1 MYVDNGFSGTNTAHR
16 PGFLKLIEDCRAGKI
31 DMVITKAVSRFARNL
46 MDCIKYVEELKI
58 LNPPVNVYFE
68 QEKLDTG
75 LQTSGVIL
83 IVLAMVAEEESHMK
97 SEAMLL
103 SLEWR
108 FSRGRFLTPALF
120 GYDKVEVPDGFGG
133 KKKTLM
139 VNPQQA
145 KVVEWIYAMLVN
157 GSTAEEIAGVLTE
170 LQIPTGGSNRVE
182 DAAVYNTKY
191 YIHIMRRSSMDE
203 EKRIAYY
210 VYQIEMPP
218 EYESLFSS
226 LASKA
231 GLTIEEL
238 IVQYLHYAVAHPQE
252 ILKWKNDYDALPESE
267 KQEYSRIKVK
277 QIAPVYCDDRWLKQ
291 HGGA

>member
-1 MYVDNGFSGTNTAHR
+1 
-16 PGFLKLIEDCRAGKI
+16 
-31 DMVITKAVSRFARNL
+31 
-46 MDCIKYVEELKI
+46 
-58 LNPPVNVYFE
+58 
-68 QEKLDTG
+68 
-75 LQTSGVIL
+75 
-83 IVLAMVAEEESHMK
+83 
-97 SEAMLL
+97 
-103 SLEWR
+103 
-108 FSRGRFLTPALF
+108 
-120 GYDKVEVPDGFGG
+120 
-133 KKKTLM
+133 
-139 VNPQQA
+139 
-145 KVVEWIYAMLVN
+145 
-157 GSTAEEIAGVLTE
+157 
-170 LQIPTGGSNRVE
+170 
-182 DAAVYNTKY
+182 
-191 YIHIMRRSSMDE
+191 MDE

-277 QIAPVYCDDRWLKQ
+277 QIAPVYCDDRWLKL